1 MQHSCTSPELATST
15 PPHAD
20 SRMIRRRL
28 SDKDLNDLDNPKHL
42 KRLTSAHLEAL
53 ALDGLKSL
61 LQARGFHLVTH
72 VTSMTKNERKTS
84 APGYKKNQR
93 FSVLNQILKCPFPIL
108 NNGFL
113 ACFNS
118 LQGNKRPLESCTCPD
133 KSRGNRT
140 K

>member
-28 SDKDLNDLDNPKHL
+28 SDKDLKDLDNPKQL

-84 APGYKKNQR
+84 APGYKKQSLL
-93 FSVLNQILKCPFPIL
+93 SVLNPFPYRIMAFWL
-108 NNGFL
+108 TLTFYKL
-113 ACFNS
+113 
-118 LQGNKRPLESCTCPD
+118 T
-133 KSRGNRT
+133 RGPW
-140 K
+140 KAAPVLIKVEEI